1 MSETRSKEQEV
12 LLARAEGGRDAAN
25 RARKWVETVRAT
37 VPSIANEAE
46 SLIEESR
53 RLENLCAK
61 VANATTRRMC
71 VGVYGASQ
79 QGKSYLVSILA
90 RPPGK
95 AQLLAKFADEKLD
108 FITEINPS
116 GGKESTGLVTRFS
129 IHPSGHEVETDFPVE
144 LRLLTETDL
153 VKILA
158 NAFQSDFDQNNL
170 EIEAPDDDAVCAVL
184 AACEAKASAKPVATH
199 LDEIGL
205 FDLGE
210 YFSRNFKNRWEELN
224 PIRYWERVIT
234 LAPRL
239 DAATR
244 ADLFSVLW
252 GGIAE
257 LTDLFRT
264 LVGWL
269 EILGHAET
277 AATELAALRPRA
289 RSIIDVAALKR
300 LGSGADD
307 ADRLRVKTIRG
318 ADHGGPHDLP
328 RAVLASLVA
337 ELRITI
343 DERPWEM
350 LDHAD
355 VLDFPGARSRYKLT
369 DLPAPGT
376 NAEGTNP
383 RQDLILELLLRGKIA
398 YLFQRYAEERELT
411 SLLLCMG
418 NKPNEVKDLGFL
430 VRNWI
435 ELTQG
440 STPKQRSNT
449 STALFVVLTMI
460 DLEFQAK
467 AGESLEQKWDI
478 RLHTSLTEP
487 YKHDHWVD
495 DWDGK
500 PFRNTVMLR
509 NPNFDQEWLVE
520 YETAATGELVKPLRE
535 IGLSTRNAGHRAAL
549 EASFKASQSV
559 ARHIQDPAQAWEAM
573 LKLNDGGVAH
583 IVERLGAML
592 RPSLKYGQLR
602 QRLEGATQALI
613 HNLSR
618 YYHGVDEQTLRE
630 KEEAL
635 KSLRAA
641 LNTAFRKQHYRAFP
655 RFITNLMLSER
666 EIRDVVRSVGAMSIT
681 PLADSAVA
689 EEEEDIFGAAPTAS
703 ASSTPAVAN
712 DRARLF
718 VQELHRRWIAQLR
731 RLTTDEA
738 QLKFYGL
745 HSRDAA
751 MLVDQLIVMADRL
764 KAEEKLA
771 SRVRASTQLAAGLW
785 DDMADR
791 MVTLAQHSF
800 NGLVAE
806 LGYSEVPVA
815 DRPGVPEGV
824 QPPTS
829 YVFQMPATISRPAGE
844 GQVRQLPTLGDQPEP
859 TERRYFIHW
868 GIAFLATAL
877 ANLSYGGGRELNEQ
891 QNRTLGDIL
900 RQIVGDTPE
909 EAESA

>member
-1 MSETRSKEQEV
+1 MSETRSGEQQV
-12 LLARAEGGRDAAN
+12 LLDRAVGGRDAAKQ
-25 RARKWVETVRAT
+25 ARQWVETVRAT

-46 SLIEESR
+46 SLIEETR

-95 AQLLAKFADEKLD
+95 AQLLARFGAEKLD

-129 IHPSGHEVETDFPVE
+129 THPSGHAVAPEFPVE

-170 EIEAPDDDAVCAVL
+170 KIEAPDEDAVLAVL
-184 AACEAKASAKPVATH
+184 AACEAKLAAAPVAAH
-199 LDEIGL
+199 LSEIAL

-210 YFSRNFKNRWEELN
+210 YFNRNFKNRWETLS
-224 PIRYWERVIT
+224 PIRYWERIIT

-239 DAATR
+239 DLASR
-244 ADLFSVLW
+244 ANLFSVLW

-257 LTDLFRT
+257 LTELFAK

-269 EILGHAET
+269 QVLGHAED

-300 LGSGADD
+300 FGGSDD
-307 ADRLRVKTIRG
+307 EGDRLRVRTMG
-318 ADHGGPHDLP
+318 GTGSGGPHDLP
-328 RAVLASLVA
+328 RAALAALVA

-350 LDHAD
+350 LEQAD

-369 DLPAPGT
+369 DLPSAEP
-376 NAEGTNP
+376 NAEGANP
-383 RQDLILELLLRGKIA
+383 RHDLVLELLLRGKIA

-435 ELTQG
+435 DLTQG
-440 STPKQRSNT
+440 STPKQRSYT
-449 STALFVVLTMI
+449 PTALFVVLTMI

-467 AGESLEQKWDI
+467 AGEALEQKWDI

-487 YKHDHWVD
+487 YRHDHWVD

-500 PFRNTVMLR
+500 PFSNTVMLR

-520 YETAATGELVKPLRE
+520 YETAAGTGELVKPLRE
-535 IGLSTRNAGHRAAL
+535 IGLSTRNAGHREAL

-559 ARHIQDPAQAWEAM
+559 ARHIQKPDETWAAM
-573 LKLNDGGVAH
+573 LKLNDGGVAY
-583 IVERLGAML
+583 IVERLSGML
-592 RPSLKYGQLR
+592 SPSLKYGQLR
-602 QRLEGATQALI
+602 ARLDGSARALI

-655 RFITNLMLSER
+655 RFITSLMLSER
-666 EIRDVVRSVGAMSIT
+666 EIRDVVRSVGSMTIT
-681 PLADSAVA
+681 NLGETAAP
-689 EEEEDIFGAAPTAS
+689 EEEEDIFGAAPAATTAS
-703 ASSTPAVAN
+703 PPPVAN

-731 RLTTDEA
+731 RLSTDEA
-738 QLKFYGL
+738 MLAYYGL

-751 MLVDQLIVMADRL
+751 ALVDQLIVMADRL

-771 SRVRASTQLAAGLW
+771 ARVRASTQLAAGLW

-800 NGLVAE
+800 NAMVTE
-806 LGYSEVPVA
+806 LGYSEVPVES
-815 DRPGVPEGV
+815 RPGVPEGV
-824 QPPTS
+824 QPPTAH
-829 YVFQMPATISRPAGE
+829 VFQPPATISRPLDDGAS
-844 GQVRQLPTLGDQPEP
+844 RQLPTLGDQPEP

-868 GIAFLATAL
+868 GIAFLATGL
-877 ANLSYGGGRELNEQ
+877 ANLSYGGGRALSEE
-891 QNRTLGDIL
+891 QNRSLGNIL
-900 RQIVGDTPE
+900 RAIVGDTPDQ
-909 EAESA
+909 AST